1 MQTRA
6 FLEAVSSV
14 GVFLLLAIPGYL
26 FTKKKILQSRQVEG
40 LSSVLVNFLWPAMV
54 VDAMARVQAD
64 RELLRQAGQA
74 AVWAL
79 VIIALGAACAW
90 IWLKAGKI
98 GGVPGGILL
107 FAAAFANTG
116 LIGMPLIRLL
126 LGEEMLF
133 LASVVELVNDVL
145 IFTVGILL
153 IQTGCGRP
161 RRSALGGLL
170 SPGLAGVAIGFFLFA
185 TGLRLPE
192 FVAKALSMAADATAP
207 MVLFLVGAQLGEGD
221 LRTLIRE
228 EGLGSDSPASGPY
241 PGGGAGTLAAVHRG
255 ADGGGANS
263 AAAFGHARR
272 ELLRPVHP
280 AVRRGLGTGYPVRD
294 ALHPVRGG
302 DGAPVAVGDYF
313 VNKREQFEKMKE
325 NPLQNGKRHFII
337 LP

>member
-64 RELLRQAGQA
+64 RELVRQAGQA

-79 VIIALGAACAW
+79 IIIALGAACAW

-126 LGEEMLF
+126 LGEEMLL

-161 RRSALGGLL
+161 RRSAPGTGGGGHRLFPVCHGTETAGICGQGPVYGGGRHGAHGAVF
-170 SPGLAGVAIGFFLFA
+170 SGGAAGRGGSAYPGPG
-185 TGLRLPE
+185 R
-192 FVAKALSMAADATAP
+192 
-207 MVLFLVGAQLGEGD
+207 
-221 LRTLIRE
+221 
-228 EGLGSDSPASGPY
+228 EGLGSDGPASGPY

-255 ADGGGANS
+255 ADCGGANS
-263 AAAFGHARR
+263 AAAFGHALR

-280 AVRRGLGTGYPVRD
+280 AVRGGLGTGHPVRD

-302 DGAPVAVGDYF
+302 DDAPVAAGDYF

-325 NPLQNGKRHFII
+325 NPLQNGERHSII
-337 LP
+337 LS

>member
-64 RELLRQAGQA
+64 RELVRQAGQA

-79 VIIALGAACAW
+79 IIIALGAACAW

-161 RRSALGGLL
+161 RRSALG
-170 SPGLAGVAIGFFLFA
+170 
-185 TGLRLPE
+185 
-192 FVAKALSMAADATAP
+192 DC
-207 MVLFLVGAQLGEGD
+207 
-221 LRTLIRE
+221 
-228 EGLGSDSPASGPY
+228 Y
-241 PGGGAGTLAAVHRG
+241 PRDWRG
-255 ADGGGANS
+255 W
-263 AAAFGHARR
+263 
-272 ELLRPVHP
+272 P
-280 AVRRGLGTGYPVRD
+280 
-294 ALHPVRGG
+294 
-302 DGAPVAVGDYF
+302 
-313 VNKREQFEKMKE
+313 
-325 NPLQNGKRHFII
+325 
-337 LP
+337 